1 MRNIFPLMIAVSLTA
16 AAPAAAQGTDNSVN
30 ADTTAAATSNDTA
43 ATDSMTVT
51 TDPAMAGSANDMAAV
66 PATDQPIDS
75 SYGEPAPAKKGG
87 FPWGV
92 LGVLGLL
99 GLIPRKSR

>member
-1 MRNIFPLMIAVSLTA
+1 MRNIFPVMIAVALTA

-30 ADTTAAATSNDTA
+30 AATNAAVAANDTA
-43 ATDSMTVT
+43 ATDNMDVT
-51 TDPAMAGSANDMAAV
+51 TDPAMAGSANDMMAA
-66 PATDQPIDS
+66 PTDQPVDMS
-75 SYGEPAPAKKGG
+75 SAEPAPAKKG

-99 GLIPRKSR
+99 GLIPRKAR

>member
-1 MRNIFPLMIAVSLTA
+1 MRNIFPVMIAVALTA

-30 ADTTAAATSNDTA
+30 ADTTAAAASNDTA

-51 TDPAMAGSANDMAAV
+51 TDPANDMAAA

-75 SYGEPAPAKKGG
+75 TYGEPAPAKKSG

>member
-1 MRNIFPLMIAVSLTA
+1 MRNTISLMIAVALTA

-30 ADTTAAATSNDTA
+30 ADTTAAAAGNDTA
-43 ATDSMTVT
+43 ATDTMTVT
-51 TDPAMAGSANDMAAV
+51 TDPAMTGTANDLIAA
-66 PATDQPIDS
+66 PATTDQPIET
-75 SYGEPAPAKKGG
+75 YGEPAPAKKKG

-99 GLIPRKSR
+99 GLIGRKSR